1 MRYAK
6 RIDANQAEIIKAF
19 AGLHC
24 QVCII
29 GQPVDLIVYMP
40 LNGVWQNVLVDI
52 KDGSKPKSAQ
62 KLTRQQIEF
71 FDSWRGAKVIIRS
84 IDDVLSTY
92 SGV

>member
-1 MRYAK
+1 MRYNK
-6 RIDANQAEIIKAF
+6 RIDANQAEIIKVFEA
-19 AGLHC
+19 LHC

-40 LNGVWQNVLVDI
+40 LNGIWQNVLAEI

-71 FDSWRGAKVIIRS
+71 FDSWRGAKLVIRS
-84 IDDVLSTY
+84 VDDVVCAVNS
-92 SGV
+92 

>member
-19 AGLHC
+19 EALHC

-29 GQPVDLIVYMP
+29 GQPVDLIVYMR
-40 LNGVWQNVLVDI
+40 LNGVWQNVLVEI

-71 FDSWRGAKVIIRS
+71 FDSWRGAKLVIRS
-84 IDDVLSTY
+84 VDDVIASLRA
-92 SGV
+92 